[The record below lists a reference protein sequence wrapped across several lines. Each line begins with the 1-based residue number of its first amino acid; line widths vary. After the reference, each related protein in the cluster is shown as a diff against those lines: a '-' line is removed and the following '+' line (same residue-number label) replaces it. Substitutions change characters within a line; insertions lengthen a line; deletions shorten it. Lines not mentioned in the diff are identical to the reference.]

1 MCNSF
6 KKTKAM
12 KILLEEKQRRRRE
25 QIGQSEEITKKP
37 TAGQEPSSKAL
48 QTLVE
53 SVKRKNANIDPP
65 GQGKR
70 RKL

>member
-1 MCNSF
+1 M
-6 KKTKAM
+6 TV
-12 KILLEEKQRRRRE
+12 LLEERQRRRRE
-25 QIGQSEEITKKP
+25 QREQSEEVTKKS
-37 TAGQEPSSKAL
+37 TASREPGSKTL

-53 SVKRKNANIDPP
+53 SVKRKSANIDPP